1 VGVGWRVAVGAGVIV
16 GLIIGALVGPC
27 GCTTVAADNVRKA
40 GVGVGLGGTWVGT
53 SVGNTIGGLSPGT
66 GGVANRAVMVA
77 CIRSA
82 SVIRT
87 PGVMDTGVAT
97 RIGLPELALTVAAT
111 AAVIVASKSGF
122 DDGIGVNPVVLD
134 WEQATASIRIDR
146 YSTNRGNNRPLTEES
161 LLRESCFTK
170 FPFTPHPCAIQIES

>member
-1 VGVGWRVAVGAGVIV
+1 M
-16 GLIIGALVGPC
+16 
-27 GCTTVAADNVRKA
+27 
-40 GVGVGLGGTWVGT
+40 GTCVE
-53 SVGNTIGGLSPGT
+53 SLSPGT
-66 GGVANRAVMVA
+66 GGVANKAVMVA

-87 PGVMDTGVAT
+87 PVVRGTGVAT
-97 RIGLPELALTVAAT
+97 GIGLPELSLTVAGT
-111 AAVIVASKSGF
+111 AAVIVASISGF
-122 DDGIGVNPVVLD
+122 DDGTGVIPGVLD

-170 FPFTPHPCAIQIES
+170 FPFTPHPCAIKIES